1 MNCPNLPSV
10 IATMKT
16 RLRPSEARNAV
27 QSEEIGTEENAGEI
41 VSEASTRKTIV
52 IAICVASEESTKIAT
67 SVATTM
73 SPSIARIL
81 SVAKDTTEAGLP
93 ITAKADTKTLIVIRN
108 RQERIRIGTI
118 MVFDQFPYLFVT
130 NIQ

>member
-16 RLRPSEARNAV
+16 RLRPSEARNVV
-27 QSEEIGTEENAGEI
+27 QSEEIGIEENAREI
-41 VSEASTRKTIV
+41 ASGASTRKTIV
-52 IAICVASEESTKIAT
+52 IAISVASEESTKIAT

-81 SVAKDTTEAGLP
+81 DVAKDTTEGGLP
-93 ITAKADTKTLIVIRN
+93 ITAKADTKRMIVIRN
-108 RQERIRIGTI
+108 RQAKRVRRS
-118 MVFDQFPYLFVT
+118 LL
-130 NIQ
+130 

>member
-1 MNCPNLPSV
+1 MNCPNLLSV

-16 RLRPSEARNAV
+16 RLCPSEARNVV

-41 VSEASTRKTIV
+41 ASEASTRKAIV
-52 IAICVASEESTKIAT
+52 IAMCVASEESTKIAT

-93 ITAKADTKTLIVIRN
+93 ITVKADTKTMIVIRN

-118 MVFDQFPYLFVT
+118 IIDNSVA

>member
-10 IATMKT
+10 MKT
-16 RLRPSEARNAV
+16 RLRPSEARNVV
-27 QSEEIGTEENAGEI
+27 QSEELGTEENAGEI
-41 VSEASTRKTIV
+41 ASGASTRKTIV
-52 IAICVASEESTKIAT
+52 IAMSVGSEESTKIAT

-93 ITAKADTKTLIVIRN
+93 ITVKVDTKTLIVIRN